1 METALPT
8 GVPEMYFTENQY
20 FTNYIVLKWDTE
32 NSALAKS
39 RYEISE
45 VIADLNKERG
55 KIQ

>member
-1 METALPT
+1 
-8 GVPEMYFTENQY
+8 MYFTENQY